1 MALWRSVLAAT
12 LFLTNTAQGALKYKG
27 ADWSSVAVLEKDNIV
42 EYKGLDGQV
51 KPLESILAENGINI
65 VRQRVV
71 SSFFYPSITV
81 NGTALRIVH

>member
-1 MALWRSVLAAT
+1 MALSRSVLAAT
-12 LFLTNTAQGALKYKG
+12 LFLANTAQGALKYKG

-51 KPLESILAENGINI
+51 MPLESILAENGINI

-71 SSFFYPSITV
+71 SSYFCSSLTV
-81 NGTALRIVH
+81 NGTTLTIVH